1 MKENH
6 EANGLIGRTGYR
18 ASGSAQNLP
27 FSLLPF
33 PPYDGSDQP
42 KASEGDRE
50 FDTGARRSKD
60 ADATRYDLIT
70 PIGLRAVAETYA
82 EGAAKYGAHNW
93 LRGMPVH
100 DLLNHALRHIF
111 MFLSGDRSEPHLPH
125 AAWGLLAAIHS
136 NEMWPELNA
145 PHLLGEG
152 CAITP
157 EVRAAQEA
165 FDRAKEASRG

>member
-1 MKENH
+1 MDDKQN
-6 EANGLIGRTGYR
+6 LIGHIEDRCQTRSPGF
-18 ASGSAQNLP
+18 AP
-27 FSLLPF
+27 
-33 PPYDGSDQP
+33 QP
-42 KASEGDRE
+42 AEETRE
-50 FDTGARRSKD
+50 FESGARRSKD
-60 ADATRYDLIT
+60 ADATRYDLIS

-82 EGAAKYGAHNW
+82 EGAAKYGDHNW

-136 NEMWPELNA
+136 DEAWPDLNK

-152 CAITP
+152 CSLTP

-165 FDRAKEASRG
+165 FDAARRASR